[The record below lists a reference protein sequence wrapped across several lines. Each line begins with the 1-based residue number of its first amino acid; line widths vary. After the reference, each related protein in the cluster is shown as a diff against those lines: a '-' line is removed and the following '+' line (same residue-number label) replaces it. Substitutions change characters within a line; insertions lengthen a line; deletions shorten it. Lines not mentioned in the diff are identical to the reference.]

1 MTHHDTRTCR
11 GAGAAFPWRGDTPRL
26 TPRRNRQLRDQTDR
40 ATAAGGRPARTGGPG
55 RSHPGGPRRGTA
67 LPGARSRPP
76 PRAPPRGGRL
86 RDRGAVPGEAFG
98 DSVTPARAVRQLVA
112 RGQERTIDQD
122 PAFAIRVL
130 VDIAIKALSPAVN
143 DPTTA
148 VQVSNY
154 LEQHLQV
161 AAAADLSYR
170 YGLDATGTLRALVP
184 GRGRDD
190 YLALA
195 VTEIRECG
203 ADSYRCADGTAGRR
217 ADRSAP
223 GRGRPARRAGRGG
236 GPRVP
241 GRDPSRLLLSYPV
254 RF

>member
-1 MTHHDTRTCR
+1 MIRQTGTQRQAAALRVRADR
-11 GAGAAFPWRGDTPRL
+11 AGAIRAVHVEGLRSLARAHDRLLVLRHAVGDSVTE
-26 TPRRNRQLRDQTDR
+26 
-40 ATAAGGRPARTGGPG
+40 
-55 RSHPGGPRRGTA
+55 
-67 LPGARSRPP
+67 
-76 PRAPPRGGRL
+76 
-86 RDRGAVPGEAFG
+86 GAVPAEAFG
-98 DSVTPARAVRQLVA
+98 DSVTPARAERELVA

-184 GRGRDD
+184 GRGRDE

-195 VTEIRECG
+195 VTEIRE
-203 ADSYRCADGTAGRR
+203 
-217 ADRSAP
+217 
-223 GRGRPARRAGRGG
+223 
-236 GPRVP
+236 
-241 GRDPSRLLLSYPV
+241 
-254 RF
+254 